1 MQPPRAPRPLWLWLW
16 LALGLGLA
24 PPPAALARTS
34 WWHTAVI
41 YHVYPLSFLDSNG
54 DGVGDLN
61 GVIQKL
67 PYVADLGVDALRL
80 APVFR
85 RGMHGCPEAGVVDFR
100 AVAPVLGTA
109 DDMERLLRRA
119 REFGLRVILDIEPN
133 HSSRDHEWFQKSVK
147 RVAPFT
153 DLYVWRNGKANS
165 SNNNGIPDPPN
176 NWLSVHGGSAW
187 EWNSERQQF
196 YLHQFGVDHPD
207 FNYRHYKVIEE
218 MKDILTFWL
227 EKGVAG
233 FAMKDVSFLLED
245 NQFHDERELYDRNN
259 SSTDYSSLTHVY
271 THDVN
276 DTYSLVETW
285 KQLLETFA
293 HKTDRVSRL
302 LMIEADPDHIMNYY
316 GPSISQTG
324 GANFPINSFFVA
336 QLTNESNAMDYS
348 EAVHHWHV
356 YMHDGRWPNWML
368 GSPDIS
374 RVASRISP
382 YLVDGLNMLLMLL
395 PGTALSYSG
404 EEIGMTDTEMLNF
417 NKSRCFKHCHL
428 QPHNWHQIISKY
440 SSRTPFQWDSSTS
453 AGFSTNMS
461 TWLPVN
467 RNYRSVNLH
476 LQRAA
481 SNSHYRVFRR
491 LVAMRQEATIRKG
504 QLAMHA
510 LSDFVLSF
518 SRSLQDKDTFV
529 TIINFGANT
538 VEVNLKPYNLPK
550 IVLVHTASVN
560 SRYRMS
566 DRVHSKKIELQ
577 PYSSVVVTTG
587 KAYEYQYPN
596 GVSSVHFEFTIHL
609 LNSLFT
615 LSLLVI
621 FF

>member
-1 MQPPRAPRPLWLWLW
+1 MQPPRAPRPLRLWLGLW
-16 LALGLGLA
+16 LGLGLA

-34 WWHTAVI
+34 WWHTAVV

-119 REFGLRVILDIEPN
+119 REFG
-133 HSSRDHEWFQKSVK
+133 
-147 RVAPFT
+147 
-153 DLYVWRNGKANS
+153 
-165 SNNNGIPDPPN
+165 
-176 NWLSVHGGSAW
+176 
-187 EWNSERQQF
+187 
-196 YLHQFGVDHPD
+196 
-207 FNYRHYKVIEE
+207 
-218 MKDILTFWL
+218 
-227 EKGVAG
+227 
-233 FAMKDVSFLLED
+233 
-245 NQFHDERELYDRNN
+245 
-259 SSTDYSSLTHVY
+259 
-271 THDVN
+271 
-276 DTYSLVETW
+276 
-285 KQLLETFA
+285 
-293 HKTDRVSRL
+293 
-302 LMIEADPDHIMNYY
+302 
-316 GPSISQTG
+316 
-324 GANFPINSFFVA
+324 
-336 QLTNESNAMDYS
+336 
-348 EAVHHWHV
+348 
-356 YMHDGRWPNWML
+356 
-368 GSPDIS
+368 
-374 RVASRISP
+374 
-382 YLVDGLNMLLMLL
+382 
-395 PGTALSYSG
+395 
-404 EEIGMTDTEMLNF
+404 
-417 NKSRCFKHCHL
+417 
-428 QPHNWHQIISKY
+428 
-440 SSRTPFQWDSSTS
+440 
-453 AGFSTNMS
+453 FSTNMS

-467 RNYRSVNLH
+467 RNYRAVNLH

-518 SRSLQDKDTFV
+518 S
-529 TIINFGANT
+529 
-538 VEVNLKPYNLPK
+538 
-550 IVLVHTASVN
+550 
-560 SRYRMS
+560 S

-615 LSLLVI
+615 LSLLLKPH
-621 FF
+621 FFLTVEIPFFPSFNSECIVASSKTMITGMQGLVEVSLQTFKIHCAL